1 MTTALYRRYRPETF
15 EDVIGQEHVT
25 EPLMTALRKNR
36 VNHAYLFSGPRGCGK
51 TTSARILARCLNCA
65 EGPTATPCGHCDSC
79 RDLSRDGAGSL
90 DVIEMDAASHGGV
103 DHARDLRERAT
114 FAPVRDRYKIFIIDE
129 AHMVTREGF
138 NALLKIVEEPPEHVK
153 FIFATTEPSKVLTT
167 IRSRTHHYPFRL
179 VPPEPLMQYLE
190 QLSEQEHVA
199 TEPGVLSLVVRAG
212 GGSVRDSL
220 SVLDQLMA
228 GSDDRGMTYD
238 LAVAL
243 LGYTHAALLD
253 DVVDAFAAGDAAT
266 VFSSIDRVVQTGQDP
281 RRFVEDLLERFRD
294 LVVVNAVPDSAANI
308 LHGMPTDQIN
318 RLRNQATQL
327 GAAELSRAADI
338 TNTALNEM
346 TGATSP
352 QLHLELLC
360 ARILLPSADHT
371 TRGITARVDRLER
384 RLSIPRGAGIRQGAP
399 ETDQLSAGDDAA
411 PAPQRPSAPER
422 VAQPEAT
429 PTSAPPSAGMNAP
442 TVEEPTD
449 PQDGTEE
456 PEGTSHPAAASPVPE
471 PERETANGTPPA
483 DGRTGQGEPDAARDN
498 GSVDHGPEHRGTTPA
513 RPDSEEPGRNQSATP
528 SGVPRGTGETRDGQ
542 TAPAQTQ
549 ETHTSADQGGEI
561 ELLRASWPE
570 IVSAL
575 AEIRRVAWTVTMR
588 GTPVSFDGQT
598 LRIAFDAEGDLLNF
612 PRFENDVR
620 AAIHSVL
627 GIDCRIEAV
636 RPGDTHGGGQSGG
649 PSGGPTRG
657 GTPGG
662 NEPGGPTRGGGQGR
676 GSGGPGGPARGSDQG
691 GDRSGRSTYGGGQDS
706 NGPAQARQGTDG
718 QARGSQDHRAQEPA
732 QGSAERQSNNEP
744 PVYFREQEGFGA
756 QRRRPAHEDQQP
768 REETPE
774 PEPEPSPDE
783 PVTSWSVA
791 KIPQGGPAESS
802 APTHA
807 DGAEAKPADP
817 SGTTEVDTDSEEP
830 TAASSDPAT
839 LTPSDFTIGQG
850 QDVADTEPGDRSAT
864 ACPETDPD
872 TTEEDAESESAPV
885 NSLGQSR
892 TPDSGPD
899 ASEPVAESDRPAQ
912 APEAESARPQ
922 AAQASSYAPEPSNEY
937 WTPNEPPPPP
947 EDEPPAD
954 LYETSD
960 RRPGAPPK
968 KAPEKAPAQ
977 SGGPRG
983 QRPSFRERHA
993 AEIAAA
999 RQRPTAQQPADS
1011 SDTSEDENFS
1021 PSADDES
1028 IEDSTVYGRAA
1039 IERILGG
1046 LLIEERPHQAN

>member
-1 MTTALYRRYRPETF
+1 MSGSPAKVSYVTTALYRRYRPETF

-65 EGPTATPCGHCDSC
+65 EGPAATPCGHCDSC

-114 FAPVRDRYKIFIIDE
+114 FAPVRDRFKIFIIDE

-266 VFSSIDRVVQTGQDP
+266 VFSAIDRVVQTGQDP

-318 RLRNQATQL
+318 RLRNQATLL

-384 RLSIPRGAGIRQGAP
+384 RLSIPRGAGIRPGTS
-399 ETDQLSAGDDAA
+399 ETEQHSSSDDAA
-411 PAPQRPSAPER
+411 AAPQRHTAPER
-422 VAQPEAT
+422 VDQPAA
-429 PTSAPPSAGMNAP
+429 PPPVAPPSSGMTAP
-442 TVEEPTD
+442 TMEEPTD

-456 PEGTSHPAAASPVPE
+456 PRGTSHPAAAEPVPE
-471 PERETANGTPPA
+471 QDREISHGRPPA
-483 DGRTGQGEPDAARDN
+483 DGRTGRGEPDPAQDN
-498 GSVDHGPEHRGTTPA
+498 EPADHGPEHRDTQPA
-513 RPDSEEPGRNQSATP
+513 RPVSAE
-528 SGVPRGTGETRDGQ
+528 S
-542 TAPAQTQ
+542 
-549 ETHTSADQGGEI
+549 DQGGEI

-588 GTPVSFDGQT
+588 GTPVTFDGQT

-636 RPGDTHGGGQSGG
+636 RPGDTHGGGQG
-649 PSGGPTRG
+649 
-657 GTPGG
+657 GG
-662 NEPGGPTRGGGQGR
+662 NPGGPTRGTSPG
-676 GSGGPGGPARGSDQG
+676 GSGSGGPARGGQQDTGGGGHGGSTRGTDQG
-691 GDRSGRSTYGGGQDS
+691 ESGQQSTD
-706 NGPAQARQGTDG
+706 
-718 QARGSQDHRAQEPA
+718 
-732 QGSAERQSNNEP
+732 EP

-756 QRRRPAHEDQQP
+756 QRRRPAPEVGRPRGEHDSAQTGHDVHEQQRP
-768 REETPE
+768 SNQARQSREEAAEPDPE
-774 PEPEPSPDE
+774 PDSHE

-791 KIPQGGPAESS
+791 KIPQGGPAEFSAPNQSIPEDTAGAATDSNDPASS
-802 APTHA
+802 AGSSEPA
-807 DGAEAKPADP
+807 PLSPADFSIDSDPEDAAATAGDSTPDIAPEVDSSGSSGSGGSGGSDQDTATESEPAENLGQRQDRP
-817 SGTTEVDTDSEEP
+817 SGPVETSLVAP
-830 TAASSDPAT
+830 PDPAPRQ
-839 LTPSDFTIGQG
+839 LPSG
-850 QDVADTEPGDRSAT
+850 SAHST
-864 ACPETDPD
+864 
-872 TTEEDAESESAPV
+872 
-885 NSLGQSR
+885 
-892 TPDSGPD
+892 
-899 ASEPVAESDRPAQ
+899 
-912 APEAESARPQ
+912 
-922 AAQASSYAPEPSNEY
+922 EPSNEY

-947 EDEPPAD
+947 EDEPPVD
-954 LYETSD
+954 LYEMPEH
-960 RRPGAPPK
+960 RPTG
-968 KAPEKAPAQ
+968 
-977 SGGPRG
+977 SGGQAPTQATSPRS

-999 RQRPTAQQPADS
+999 RQRPTAPQADDP
-1011 SDTSEDENFS
+1011 SDSNEDENFS

-1028 IEDSTVYGRAA
+1028 IEDSSLYGRAA

-1046 LLIEERPHQAN
+1046 LLIEERPHHAN